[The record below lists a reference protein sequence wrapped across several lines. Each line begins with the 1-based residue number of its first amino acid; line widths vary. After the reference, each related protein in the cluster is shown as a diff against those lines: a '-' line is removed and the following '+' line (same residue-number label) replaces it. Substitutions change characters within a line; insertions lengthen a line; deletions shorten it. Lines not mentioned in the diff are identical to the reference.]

1 MLTGFCILHF
11 GSELNIHLVCKKVLS
26 YYNIFMAVIVGVGVS
41 VGIFIAKFDRKYVG
55 NDLYQQF
62 IQYQYL

>member
-1 MLTGFCILHF
+1 M
-11 GSELNIHLVCKKVLS
+11 CKKVLPEGFLQLWS
-26 YYNIFMAVIVGVGVS
+26 DIFMAVIVGVGVS

-55 NDLYQQF
+55 NDFYQQF